1 MVLFVFEMG
10 VTFALHPR
18 APIVAKPF
26 LMPQIAL
33 PKSSSARLRS
43 LLLVCALLLAAVP
56 ARADDSKSIKN
67 FTKAIVALA
76 PDVDPAEAELV
87 AVTSHN
93 TARRLAKEWHVV
105 PPANFQ
111 NFLIHIGRRQ
121 YGYCFHWA
129 RGIGEQLKTL
139 HLKTLVLYWAAA
151 DPGTNLEHNVIVVT
165 ARGQALRDGYLI
177 DGWRACGRLI
187 WWPVKDDYYPW
198 KEDPKETAWL
208 QDYGPVK
215 SAQAKP
221 RRKPTAVGDRRA
233 VSPSQAPARV
243 GGETGSLE

>member
-1 MVLFVFEMG
+1 
-10 VTFALHPR
+10 
-18 APIVAKPF
+18 
-26 LMPQIAL
+26 MPQIIL
-33 PKSSSARLRS
+33 PKSSSATRRNFVLI
-43 LLLVCALLLAAVP
+43 CALLLTALPV
-56 ARADDSKSIKN
+56 RADDSKSIRN

-87 AVTSHN
+87 AATSHN
-93 TARRLAKEWHVV
+93 TARRLAKEWRVV

-129 RGIGEQLKTL
+129 RGIGEQLKAL
-139 HLKTLVLYWAAA
+139 RLKTLVLYWAAA

-165 ARGQALRDGYLI
+165 ARGQTMRNGYII

-187 WWPVKDDYYPW
+187 WWPVKEDYYPW

-208 QDYGPVK
+208 RDYEPVK
-215 SAQAKP
+215 STKTTP
-221 RRKPTAVGDRRA
+221 LRKPAAVGDRRV
-233 VSPSQAPARV
+233 VSPSQSPARA